1 MTHRTRMIAVTAA
14 VGLLALV
21 GCSSD
26 SDDSKA
32 AETPPATEEQQGDA
46 PLTAETVVDEL
57 SELYPLPNARDNSG
71 SCNGADFGDDA
82 CVQLI
87 TTDAVSVYQ
96 LETVESAKKWADT
109 HGDDAEQHGVFM
121 LRWWPDEYPLD
132 ADAQAE
138 LSERMA
144 TLVD

>member
-1 MTHRTRMIAVTAA
+1 MTRTRTMTIAA
-14 VGLLALV
+14 VALLLLA
-21 GCSSD
+21 GCSGG

-32 AETPPATEEQQGDA
+32 AETPPAEEQQQGDG

-57 SELYPLPNARDNSG
+57 SVLYPLPNPRDNSG

-96 LETVESAKKWADT
+96 LETVESAEKWADT

-138 LSERMA
+138 LSERMS

>member
-1 MTHRTRMIAVTAA
+1 MTRTRIMTITAA
-14 VGLLALV
+14 AAVASLLLA

-32 AETPPATEEQQGDA
+32 ETPPATTEERQGDA

-57 SELYPLPNARDNSG
+57 SALYPLPNARDNSG

-82 CVQLI
+82 CVSLI
-87 TTDAVSVYQ
+87 TTDPVSIYQ
-96 LETVESAKKWADT
+96 LETPESAT
-109 HGDDAEQHGVFM
+109 HWTETFGDSAEQHGQFM
-121 LRWWPDEYPLD
+121 LRWSDEYPLSDD
-132 ADAQAE
+132 ARAE
-138 LSERMA
+138 LSERMS

>member
-1 MTHRTRMIAVTAA
+1 MTRTRITTIAAAA
-14 VGLLALV
+14 VASLLLA
-21 GCSSD
+21 GCGGGG
-26 SDDSKA
+26 DDSKA
-32 AETPPATEEQQGDA
+32 AETPPVEEQQGDA

-57 SELYPLPNARDNSG
+57 SEIYPLPNPRDNSG

-96 LETVESAKKWADT
+96 LETVESAEKWADT

-138 LSERMA
+138 LSERMS